1 MRIKRLKKYKKYVNF
16 YKVVYKFK
24 PPYKILVDGN
34 FFHNAVSNDFN
45 LKDNFYHLLTDTPI
59 LDIF

>member
-16 YKVVYKFK
+16 YKVVYKFI

-34 FFHNAVSNDFN
+34 FFHLAVSNDFN
-45 LKDNFYHLLTDTPI
+45 LKENFYKLINDNAL